1 MSNSLDL
8 DQAQRFVGPDLGQ
21 NCLQRL
27 SADDKTPHNSPLM
40 GKELIRYS
48 HAVHT
53 DDSDFAN
60 PDVQPSVTPAK
71 HYPESVSRNFV
82 CLFK

>member
-1 MSNSLDL
+1 MTKL
-8 DQAQRFVGPDLGQ
+8 
-21 NCLQRL
+21 
-27 SADDKTPHNSPLM
+27 PHNSPLM

-60 PDVQPSVTPAK
+60 PDMQPSVTLAK
-71 HYPESVSRNFV
+71 ALPRKRQQEFCVFV
-82 CLFK
+82 QMI